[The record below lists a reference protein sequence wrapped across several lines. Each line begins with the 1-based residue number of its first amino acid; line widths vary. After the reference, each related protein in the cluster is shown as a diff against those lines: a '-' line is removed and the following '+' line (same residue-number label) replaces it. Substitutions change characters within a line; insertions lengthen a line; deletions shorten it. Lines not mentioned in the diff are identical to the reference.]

1 MGFDQVNEEGNLLRL
16 AVGSAALPVTGGLG
30 RFAVD
35 RTVVVGDG
43 LLRPLELGVGPGP
56 LEIEP
61 RTLRIEADRNGAIG
75 NGFLGPVQMG
85 VIKTAAG
92 PACRAST

>member
-1 MGFDQVNEEGNLLRL
+1 M
-16 AVGSAALPVTGGLG
+16 
-30 RFAVD
+30 D